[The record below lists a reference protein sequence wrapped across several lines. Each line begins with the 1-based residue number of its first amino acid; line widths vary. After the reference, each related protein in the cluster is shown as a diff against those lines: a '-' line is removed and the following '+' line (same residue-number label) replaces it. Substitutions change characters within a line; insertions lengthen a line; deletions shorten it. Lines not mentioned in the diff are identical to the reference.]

1 MTDEERLAYLQSL
14 SPEQINRFREFF
26 APVDSEEE

>member
-14 SPEQINRFREFF
+14 SAEQIFRFREML
-26 APVDSEEE
+26 APVEDE